1 MLSQEGFNL
10 WAEGYDQAVH
20 LSDESSTYP
29 FAGYKDILNRIFGRV
44 LEKDHAVI
52 LDVGFGTGTLTAK
65 LYERGCEV
73 WGQDFSEKMIQLAQP
88 KMPRARLF
96 QGDFS
101 QGLAAQLLQNRYDF
115 IIATY
120 SLHHLDL
127 DGKVRLLQTMRTLLA
142 AGGKILIG
150 DVAFET
156 AAELE
161 QCRQECGDEWDDDE
175 IYFVFDE
182 IKTAFPNAIFEK
194 ISYCSGIIT
203 ITN

>member
-1 MLSQEGFNL
+1 MLNQEGFNL
-10 WAEGYDQAVH
+10 WAEDYDKAVH

-44 LEKDHAVI
+44 LEKDHAVV
-52 LDVGFGTGTLTAK
+52 LDVGFGTGTLTTK

-88 KMPRARLF
+88 KMPRAHLF

-101 QGLAAQLLQNRYDF
+101 QGLAAPLLQNRYDF

-120 SLHHLDL
+120 SLHHLDF

-161 QCRQECGDEWDDDE
+161 QCRLACGDEWDNDE
-175 IYFVFDE
+175 IYFAFDE
-182 IKTAFPNAIFEK
+182 IKTAFPNAVFEK

>member
-1 MLSQEGFNL
+1 MLNQEGFNL
-10 WAEGYDQAVH
+10 WAEDYDKAVH

-44 LEKDHAVI
+44 LEKDHAAV

-73 WGQDFSEKMIQLAQP
+73 WGQDFSERMIQLAQP

-101 QGLAAQLLQNRYDF
+101 QGLAAPLLQNRYDF

-120 SLHHLDL
+120 SLHHLDF

-142 AGGKILIG
+142 AGGRILIG

-156 AAELE
+156 AAGLE
-161 QCRQECGDEWDDDE
+161 ECRRGCGDEWDSGE
-175 IYFVFDE
+175 IYFVLDE
-182 IKTAFPNAIFEK
+182 IRTAFPGAVFEK
-194 ISYCSGIIT
+194 VSYCSGIIT
-203 ITN
+203 LAK